1 MSKSIR
7 FSSTGL
13 FGLAMF
19 ILCAIG
25 ASAHAQE
32 VKPKPPMYTYVAD
45 WQVARANWADM
56 EKVNAPVN
64 EALQK
69 SLADGTLV
77 GYGTDINLVHELKS
91 ETHDVWWSSMS
102 LAGIVKVL
110 EQARGASDAGS
121 AVLNSAKHWD
131 EVFVS
136 RYYNWKSGSYKNAY
150 TRVASYKLKD
160 DAPDDAVEMLSEH
173 MIVPLLEKMVADGTV
188 LEYEIDTMAIHTE
201 APGTFD
207 IVYIAAKP
215 EGLDTVLAS
224 LREALK
230 TQPLSGQA
238 FGSMV
243 VDAGHRD
250 ELLKSEGAYK

>member
-1 MSKSIR
+1 MSKGRR
-7 FSSTGL
+7 FISMGL
-13 FGLAMF
+13 FGLMM
-19 ILCAIG
+19 LVLSVSG
-25 ASAHAQE
+25 VSAHAQD
-32 VKPKPPMYTYVAD
+32 VKPKPPMYTYVAN

-110 EQARGASDAGS
+110 EQARGAADAGS
-121 AVLNSAKHWD
+121 AVLNGAKHWD

-136 RYYNWKSGSYKNAY
+136 RFYNWKPGSFKNAY
-150 TRVASYKLKD
+150 THVASYKLKD
-160 DAPDDAVEMLSEH
+160 DAPYDAMETLSEH
-173 MIVPLLEKMVADGTV
+173 MIAPMLDKLVADGTV

-207 IVYIAAKP
+207 IVYITAKP
-215 EGLDTVLAS
+215 EGLDTVLAA
-224 LREALK
+224 LRDTLK
-230 TQPLSGQA
+230 AQPLSGQA

-250 ELLKSEGAYK
+250 ELMKTDGTYK

>member
-1 MSKSIR
+1 M
-7 FSSTGL
+7 
-13 FGLAMF
+13 
-19 ILCAIG
+19 
-25 ASAHAQE
+25 
-32 VKPKPPMYTYVAD
+32 
-45 WQVARANWADM
+45 
-56 EKVNAPVN
+56 
-64 EALQK
+64 
-69 SLADGTLV
+69 

-102 LAGIVKVL
+102 LAGIVTVL

-173 MIVPLLEKMVADGTV
+173 MIAPLLEKMVADGTV

-207 IVYIAAKP
+207 IVYITAKP

-230 TQPLSGQA
+230 AQPLSGQA